1 MKILYTNNAR
11 KMAGVPLR
19 RKKDKRNRGYTRN
32 RADEDI
38 QAILDWWN
46 GRWEV
51 DNAGSRENHR
61 RHKLRDQ

>member
-1 MKILYTNNAR
+1 MEGMTMKILYTNNAR

-38 QAILDWWN
+38 QALLDWWN
-46 GRWEV
+46 GRWE
-51 DNAGSRENHR
+51 G
-61 RHKLRDQ
+61 

>member
-1 MKILYTNNAR
+1 MEKILYTNNAR

-38 QAILDWWN
+38 EAFLDWLD
-46 GRWEV
+46 GRWE
-51 DNAGSRENHR
+51 DWHERNIIPGKADR
-61 RHKLRDQ
+61 